1 VINLRSGALRFLLIA
16 VGALLVYA
24 LGIFVRH
31 RYGIRVEI
39 RNESGEMVR
48 QVSVKVEGVGGRG
61 TSYALRDLA
70 PTARARVY
78 VQPLTESDI
87 SFTFADAKGNVHVNT
102 PVGYAEAGYCGT
114 ATSTISSEK
123 KIEST
128 STLGCWKSWLDFI

>member
-1 VINLRSGALRFLLIA
+1 VIGPRSGGLRFLIA

-24 LGIFVRH
+24 FGIFARQ

-39 RNESGEMVR
+39 RNETGEMVR
-48 QVSVKVEGVGGRG
+48 RVSVKVGGAGGRG
-61 TSYALRDLA
+61 KTYVLADLA

-87 SFTFADAKGNVHVNT
+87 SLKFTDTTGNVHVGT
-102 PVGYAEAGYCGT
+102 LVGYAEAGYCGT

-123 KIEST
+123 QVEIT
-128 STLGCWKSWLDFI
+128 SNLRCWKSWLDFI